1 MEEVRS
7 FLFLKVIQGTKK
19 LSYLSSMDV
28 SLALSRRFSLGK
40 DLNNEDCQKQQ
51 PESYHSSLLN
61 SKFHKSGNIY
71 FQIQDL
77 TLKASRTTGGINV
90 T

>member
-19 LSYLSSMDV
+19 LSYLSGMDV

-51 PESYHSSLLN
+51 PESYHSSLLSSSTVN
-61 SKFHKSGNIY
+61 SINLEIYIFKSKI
-71 FQIQDL
+71 
-77 TLKASRTTGGINV
+77 
-90 T
+90 